1 MVSPR
6 CENHQNEAQVK
17 IAQQLLL
24 SVYKQPLDVKAH
36 PKTILKQLAQIIFPL
51 CFLSAPHRTWY
62 EKVCTGFF
70 LKLQT
75 IVSIKSITVASL
87 YKTKKSSQESLLRS
101 WNQRMFGLWHLRFQ
115 KNQYS
120 ADIFLVHFQSYLS
133 YRASCTVISNLML
146 TWATNH
152 QSDRRCTV

>member
-36 PKTILKQLAQIIFPL
+36 PKTILKQLAPIIFPL

-115 KNQYS
+115 KKSVFCWYLLGTFPVLPKLQSLLYS
-120 ADIFLVHFQSYLS
+120 DFQFNAHLS
-133 YRASCTVISNLML
+133 
-146 TWATNH
+146 H
-152 QSDRRCTV
+152 